1 MKKRFFKYLLGIS
14 LLTLFLSTIASMF
27 IYYSVYVDRSNKDLS
42 NIVMSIGETLNRID
56 DDEDYLKDLA
66 KKKRDFRITLIKED
80 GDVIF
85 DSSKDPKLLPTH
97 SDRPEVIKAKKSG
110 FASVERYSNTL
121 SKDLYYVSLKLDDG
135 NIIRV
140 SREMDNLLGAFTK
153 VLPIDVIMSILVFI
167 VAALVSKRLTKK
179 TFEPLNNLKED
190 LTNINTEKFPEISPF
205 INKINKQNKTIKDNY
220 KEIRRERDTID
231 TILKNMKESLI
242 IIDENK
248 NLLSVNN
255 SAKELFNSK
264 RELIGENILNLI
276 RDDELLK
283 LIDDALMG
291 KSVESITNIGNRE
304 FKFYV
309 NPVFEDKKVR
319 GVVILLIDETEEIRA
334 LRLREEFSSNVSHEL
349 KTPLTSI
356 CGFSELLVNGMVD
369 EENKNEFYKLI
380 YDDSKRLLN
389 LIEDIMKISG
399 LESDEAFSREE
410 IDLRELISDILK
422 AQRNLIEEKNISTKV
437 TGNGKVFENKTMMW
451 ELFANIINNGLKYN
465 KDNGKLDVKIDESE
479 ENYEVL
485 ITDTGIGIPSEDLS
499 RIFERFYRVDKSRS
513 RKIGGTGLG
522 LSIVKHVLQSI
533 DGKLEISSKLGM
545 GTSFKI
551 ILKKNRIKLK
561 KNNKKRLACNG
572 QFFCC
577 FYNYD

>member
-1 MKKRFFKYLLGIS
+1 MKNRFFRYLLGIS

-42 NIVMSIGETLNRID
+42 NIVIAMGETLNKID
-56 DDEDYLKDLA
+56 DDENYLDGVA
-66 KKKRDFRITLIKED
+66 RKKRDFRITLIKED

-85 DSSKDPKLLPTH
+85 DSSEDAKFLPTH
-97 SDRPEVIKAKKSG
+97 KDRPEVIKAQKNG
-110 FASVERYSNTL
+110 FAEIERYSNTL
-121 SKDLYYVSLKLDDG
+121 SKDLYYVSLRLEDG
-135 NIIRV
+135 SILRV
-140 SREMDNLLGAFTK
+140 SREMDNLLGAFKK
-153 VLPIDVIMSILVFI
+153 VFPIDILMSLLVFAI
-167 VAALVSKRLTKK
+167 ATVVSRRLTKK
-179 TFEPLNNLKED
+179 TFEPLNNLNED
-190 LTNINTEKFPEISPF
+190 LLTIDTDMFPEISPF

-220 KEIRRERDTID
+220 REISRERDTIE

-255 SAKELFNSK
+255 SARELFNSK
-264 RELIGENILNLI
+264 RDLIGENILNLI
-276 RDDELLK
+276 RDEDLLK

-291 KSVESITNIGNRE
+291 SSVESITNIGDRE

-319 GVVILLIDETEEIRA
+319 GVVILFIDETEEIRA

-369 EENKNEFYKLI
+369 DENKEEFYKLI

-399 LESDEAFSREE
+399 LESEETFSREE
-410 IDLRELISDILK
+410 IRLNELITDILR
-422 AQRNLIEEKNISTKV
+422 AQRNLIDEKNISV
-437 TGNGKVFENKTMMW
+437 SLDGDGLVYENKTMMW

-465 KDNGKLDVKIDESE
+465 KDGGKLDIKISEDEK
-479 ENYEVL
+479 NYEVS
-485 ITDTGIGIPSEDLS
+485 IIDTGIGIPSKDLA

-551 ILKKNRIKLK
+551 ILRKDRMEKN
-561 KNNKKRLACNG
+561 
-572 QFFCC
+572 
-577 FYNYD
+577 

>member
-551 ILKKNRIKLK
+551 ILKKNRDKIEKE
-561 KNNKKRLACNG
+561 
-572 QFFCC
+572 
-577 FYNYD
+577 

>member
-499 RIFERFYRVDKSRS
+499 RIFERFYRIEDARNTNEN
-513 RKIGGTGLG
+513 GHGLG
-522 LSIVKHVLQSI
+522 LSITKNFVEALG
-533 DGKLEISSKLGM
+533 GKIEVSSAINQ
-545 GTSFKI
+545 GTAFILTFK
-551 ILKKNRIKLK
+551 K
-561 KNNKKRLACNG
+561 
-572 QFFCC
+572 
-577 FYNYD
+577 

>member
-1 MKKRFFKYLLGIS
+1 MGIS

-42 NIVMSIGETLNRID
+42 NIIIAMGETLNKID
-56 DDEDYLKDLA
+56 DDENYLDDVA
-66 KKKRDFRITLIKED
+66 RKKRDFRITLIKED
-80 GDVIF
+80 GDVVY
-85 DSSKDPKLLPTH
+85 DSSQDAKFLPTH
-97 SDRPEVIKAKKSG
+97 KDRPEVIKAQKNG
-110 FASVERYSNTL
+110 FAKIERYSNTL
-121 SKDLYYVSLKLDDG
+121 SKDLYYVSLRLEDG
-135 NIIRV
+135 KVLRV
-140 SREMDNLLGAFTK
+140 SREMDNLLGAFRK
-153 VLPIDVIMSILVFI
+153 VFPIDILMSILVFAI
-167 VAALVSKRLTKK
+167 ATVVSRRLTKK
-179 TFEPLNNLKED
+179 TFEPLNNLNED
-190 LTNINTEKFPEISPF
+190 LLTIDTDMFPEISPF

-220 KEIRRERDTID
+220 REISRERDTIE

-255 SAKELFNSK
+255 SARELFNSK
-264 RELIGENILNLI
+264 RDLIGENILNLI
-276 RDDELLK
+276 RDEDLLK

-291 KSVESITNIGNRE
+291 SSVESITNIGDRE

-319 GVVILLIDETEEIRA
+319 GVVILFIDETEEIRA

-369 EENKNEFYKLI
+369 DDNKEEFYKLI

-399 LESDEAFSREE
+399 LESEEAFSREE
-410 IDLRELISDILK
+410 IKLNELIRDILR
-422 AQRNLIEEKNISTKV
+422 AQRNLIDEKNIAVSLDGDGLV
-437 TGNGKVFENKTMMW
+437 YENKTMMW

-465 KDNGKLDVKIDESE
+465 KDGGKLDIKISEDEK
-479 ENYEVL
+479 NYEVS
-485 ITDTGIGIPSEDLS
+485 IVDTGIGIPSKDLA

-545 GTSFKI
+545 GTSFKV
-551 ILKKNRIKLK
+551 ILRKDRREKN
-561 KNNKKRLACNG
+561 
-572 QFFCC
+572 
-577 FYNYD
+577 

>member
-1 MKKRFFKYLLGIS
+1 MKRRFFRYLMGIS

-42 NIVMSIGETLNRID
+42 NIVIAMGETLNKID
-56 DDEDYLKDLA
+56 DDENYLDDVA
-66 KKKRDFRITLIKED
+66 RKKRDFRITLIKED
-80 GDVIF
+80 GDVVY
-85 DSSKDPKLLPTH
+85 DSSQDAKFLPTH
-97 SDRPEVIKAKKSG
+97 KDRPEVIKAQKNG
-110 FASVERYSNTL
+110 FAKIERYSNTL
-121 SKDLYYVSLKLDDG
+121 SKDLYYVSLRLEDG
-135 NIIRV
+135 NILRV
-140 SREMDNLLGAFTK
+140 SREMDNLLGAFRK
-153 VLPIDVIMSILVFI
+153 VFPIDILMSLLVFAI
-167 VAALVSKRLTKK
+167 ATVVSRRLTKK
-179 TFEPLNNLKED
+179 TFEPLNNLNED
-190 LTNINTEKFPEISPF
+190 LLTIDTDMFPEISPF
-205 INKINKQNKTIKDNY
+205 INKINKQNMTIKDNY
-220 KEIRRERDTID
+220 REISRERDTIE

-255 SAKELFNSK
+255 SARELFNSK
-264 RELIGENILNLI
+264 RDLIGENILNLI
-276 RDDELLK
+276 RDDDLLK

-291 KSVESITNIGNRE
+291 SSVESITNIGDRE

-319 GVVILLIDETEEIRA
+319 GVVILFIDETEEIRA

-369 EENKNEFYKLI
+369 DANKEEFYKLI

-399 LESDEAFSREE
+399 LESEEAFSREE
-410 IDLRELISDILK
+410 IKLNELIKDILRS
-422 AQRNLIEEKNISTKV
+422 QRNLIDEKNIDVSLEGDGLV
-437 TGNGKVFENKTMMW
+437 YENKTMMW

-465 KDNGKLDVKIDESE
+465 KDGGKLDIKISEDEKH
-479 ENYEVL
+479 YEVL
-485 ITDTGIGIPSEDLS
+485 IVDTGIGIPSKDLA

-545 GTSFKI
+545 GTSFKV
-551 ILKKNRIKLK
+551 ILRKDRREKN
-561 KNNKKRLACNG
+561 
-572 QFFCC
+572 
-577 FYNYD
+577 

>member
-1 MKKRFFKYLLGIS
+1 MKNRFFRYLLGIS

-42 NIVMSIGETLNRID
+42 NIVITMGETLKRID
-56 DDEDYLKDLA
+56 DDENYLDSVA
-66 KKKRDFRITLIKED
+66 KKKRDFRITHIKND
-80 GDVIF
+80 GDVLY
-85 DSSKDPKLLPTH
+85 DSAENANFLPTH
-97 SDRPEVIKAKKSG
+97 KDRPEVIKAQKNG
-110 FASVERYSNTL
+110 FAEVERFSNTL
-121 SKDLYYVSLKLDDG
+121 SKDLYYVSLRLDDG
-135 NIIRV
+135 SILRV
-140 SREMDNLLGAFTK
+140 SREMDNLIGAFRK
-153 VLPIDVIMSILVFI
+153 VFPIDILMSILIFI
-167 VAALVSKRLTKK
+167 IATAVSRRLTKK
-179 TFEPLNNLKED
+179 TFEPLNNLNED
-190 LTNINTEKFPEISPF
+190 LLTIDTDMFPEISPF

-220 KEIRRERDTID
+220 REISRERDTIE

-264 RELIGENILNLI
+264 RKLIGENILNLI
-276 RDDELLK
+276 RDDDLLK

-291 KSVESITNIGNRE
+291 SSVESITNIGDRE

-319 GVVILLIDETEEIRA
+319 GVVILFIDETEEIRA

-369 EENKNEFYKLI
+369 DANKEEFYKLI

-399 LESDEAFSREE
+399 LETEETFSREE
-410 IDLRELISDILK
+410 IKLKELIKDILR
-422 AQRNLIEEKNISTKV
+422 AQRNLIDEKNIAVSLD
-437 TGNGKVFENKTMMW
+437 GDGLVFENKTMMW

-465 KDNGKLDVKIDESE
+465 KDGGKLDIKISEDEKH
-479 ENYEVL
+479 YEVL
-485 ITDTGIGIPSEDLS
+485 IVDTGIGIPSKDLA

-551 ILKKNRIKLK
+551 ILRKDRMEKN
-561 KNNKKRLACNG
+561 
-572 QFFCC
+572 
-577 FYNYD
+577 

>member
-1 MKKRFFKYLLGIS
+1 MKNRFFRYLLGIS

-27 IYYSVYVDRSNKDLS
+27 TYYSVYVDRSNKDLS
-42 NIVMSIGETLNRID
+42 NIVITMSETLKRID
-56 DDEDYLKDLA
+56 DDENYLDSVA
-66 KKKRDFRITLIKED
+66 KKKRDFRITLIKDD
-80 GDVIF
+80 GDVLY
-85 DSSKDPKLLPTH
+85 DSAENANFLPSH
-97 SDRPEVIKAKKSG
+97 KDRPEVIKAQKNG
-110 FASVERYSNTL
+110 FAEVERFSNTL
-121 SKDLYYVSLKLDDG
+121 SKDLYYVSLRLDDG
-135 NIIRV
+135 SILRV
-140 SREMDNLLGAFTK
+140 SREMDNLIGAFRK
-153 VLPIDVIMSILVFI
+153 VFPIDILMSILIFI
-167 VAALVSKRLTKK
+167 IATAVSRRLTKK
-179 TFEPLNNLKED
+179 TFEPLNNLNED
-190 LTNINTEKFPEISPF
+190 LLSIDTEMFPEISPF

-220 KEIRRERDTID
+220 REISRERDTIE

-255 SAKELFNSK
+255 SAMELFNSK
-264 RELIGENILNLI
+264 RKLIGENILNLI
-276 RDDELLK
+276 RDDDLLK

-291 KSVESITNIGNRE
+291 SSVESITNIGDRE

-319 GVVILLIDETEEIRA
+319 GVVILFIDETEEIRA

-369 EENKNEFYKLI
+369 DANKEEFYKLI

-399 LESDEAFSREE
+399 LETEETFSREE
-410 IDLRELISDILK
+410 IKLKELIKDILRS
-422 AQRNLIEEKNISTKV
+422 QRNLIDEKNIAVSLD
-437 TGNGKVFENKTMMW
+437 GDGLVFENKTMMW

-465 KDNGKLDVKIDESE
+465 KDGGKLDIKISEDEKH
-479 ENYEVL
+479 YEVL
-485 ITDTGIGIPSEDLS
+485 IVDTGIGIPSKDLA

-533 DGKLEISSKLGM
+533 DGKLEISSELGM

-551 ILKKNRIKLK
+551 ILSKDRMEKN
-561 KNNKKRLACNG
+561 
-572 QFFCC
+572 
-577 FYNYD
+577 

>member
-1 MKKRFFKYLLGIS
+1 MKRRFFRYLMGIS

-42 NIVMSIGETLNRID
+42 NIVIAMGETLNKID
-56 DDEDYLKDLA
+56 DDENYLDDVA
-66 KKKRDFRITLIKED
+66 RKKRDFRITLIKED
-80 GDVIF
+80 GDVVY
-85 DSSKDPKLLPTH
+85 DSSQDAKFLPTH
-97 SDRPEVIKAKKSG
+97 KDRPEVIKAQKNG
-110 FASVERYSNTL
+110 FAKIERYSNTL
-121 SKDLYYVSLKLDDG
+121 SKDLYYVSLRLEDG
-135 NIIRV
+135 NVLRV
-140 SREMDNLLGAFTK
+140 SREMDNLLGAFRK
-153 VLPIDVIMSILVFI
+153 VFPIDILMSLLVFAI
-167 VAALVSKRLTKK
+167 ATVVSRRLTKK
-179 TFEPLNNLKED
+179 TFEPLNNLNED
-190 LTNINTEKFPEISPF
+190 LLTIDTDMFPEISPF

-220 KEIRRERDTID
+220 REISRERDTIE

-255 SAKELFNSK
+255 SARELFNSK
-264 RELIGENILNLI
+264 RDLIGENILNLI
-276 RDDELLK
+276 RDEDLLK

-291 KSVESITNIGNRE
+291 SSVESITNIGDRE

-319 GVVILLIDETEEIRA
+319 GVVILFIDETEEIRA

-369 EENKNEFYKLI
+369 DANKEEFYKLI

-399 LESDEAFSREE
+399 LESEEAFSREE
-410 IDLRELISDILK
+410 IKLNELIRDILR
-422 AQRNLIEEKNISTKV
+422 AQRNLIDEKNIAVSLEGDGLV
-437 TGNGKVFENKTMMW
+437 YENKTMMW

-465 KDNGKLDVKIDESE
+465 KDGGKLDIKISEDEK
-479 ENYEVL
+479 NYEVS
-485 ITDTGIGIPSEDLS
+485 IVDTGIGIPSKDLA

-545 GTSFKI
+545 GTSFKV
-551 ILKKNRIKLK
+551 ILRKDRMEKN
-561 KNNKKRLACNG
+561 
-572 QFFCC
+572 
-577 FYNYD
+577 

>member
-1 MKKRFFKYLLGIS
+1 MKRRFFRYLMGIS

-42 NIVMSIGETLNRID
+42 NIVIAMGETLNKID
-56 DDEDYLKDLA
+56 DDENYLDDVA
-66 KKKRDFRITLIKED
+66 RKKRDFRITLIKED
-80 GDVIF
+80 GDVVY
-85 DSSKDPKLLPTH
+85 DSSQDAKFLPTH
-97 SDRPEVIKAKKSG
+97 KDRPEVIKAQKNG
-110 FASVERYSNTL
+110 FAKIERYSNTL
-121 SKDLYYVSLKLDDG
+121 SKDLYYVSLRLEDG
-135 NIIRV
+135 NILRV
-140 SREMDNLLGAFTK
+140 SREMDNLLGAFRK
-153 VLPIDVIMSILVFI
+153 VFPIDILMSLIVFAI
-167 VAALVSKRLTKK
+167 ATVVSRRLTKK
-179 TFEPLNNLKED
+179 TFEPLNNLNED
-190 LTNINTEKFPEISPF
+190 LLTIDTDMFPEISPF
-205 INKINKQNKTIKDNY
+205 INKINKQNMTIKDNY
-220 KEIRRERDTID
+220 REISRERDTIE

-255 SAKELFNSK
+255 SARELFNSK
-264 RELIGENILNLI
+264 RDLIGENILNLI
-276 RDDELLK
+276 RDEDLLK

-291 KSVESITNIGNRE
+291 SSVESITNIGDRE

-319 GVVILLIDETEEIRA
+319 GVVILFIDETEEIRA

-369 EENKNEFYKLI
+369 DDNKEEFYKLI

-399 LESDEAFSREE
+399 LESEEAFSREE
-410 IDLRELISDILK
+410 IKLNELIKDILR
-422 AQRNLIEEKNISTKV
+422 AQRNLIDEKNIAVSLEGHGLV
-437 TGNGKVFENKTMMW
+437 YENKTMMW

-465 KDNGKLDVKIDESE
+465 KDGGKLDIKISEDEK
-479 ENYEVL
+479 NYEVS
-485 ITDTGIGIPSEDLS
+485 IVDTGIGIPSKDLA

-545 GTSFKI
+545 GTSFKV
-551 ILKKNRIKLK
+551 ILRKDRMEKN
-561 KNNKKRLACNG
+561 
-572 QFFCC
+572 
-577 FYNYD
+577 

>member
-1 MKKRFFKYLLGIS
+1 MKRRFFRYLMGIS

-42 NIVMSIGETLNRID
+42 NIVIAMGETLNKID
-56 DDEDYLKDLA
+56 DDENYLDDVA
-66 KKKRDFRITLIKED
+66 RKKRDFRITLIKED
-80 GDVIF
+80 GDVVY
-85 DSSKDPKLLPTH
+85 DSSQDAKFLPTH
-97 SDRPEVIKAKKSG
+97 KDRPEVIKAQKNG
-110 FASVERYSNTL
+110 FAKIERYSNTL
-121 SKDLYYVSLKLDDG
+121 SKDLYYVSLRLEDG
-135 NIIRV
+135 NILRV
-140 SREMDNLLGAFTK
+140 SREMDNLLGAFRK
-153 VLPIDVIMSILVFI
+153 VFPIDILMSLLVFAI
-167 VAALVSKRLTKK
+167 ATVVSRRLTKK
-179 TFEPLNNLKED
+179 TFEPLNNLNED
-190 LTNINTEKFPEISPF
+190 LLTIDTDMFPEISPF
-205 INKINKQNKTIKDNY
+205 INKINKQNMTIKDNY
-220 KEIRRERDTID
+220 REISRERDTIE

-255 SAKELFNSK
+255 SARELFNSK
-264 RELIGENILNLI
+264 RDLIGENILNLI
-276 RDDELLK
+276 RDEDLLK

-291 KSVESITNIGNRE
+291 SSVESITNIGDRE

-319 GVVILLIDETEEIRA
+319 GVVILFIDETEEIRA

-369 EENKNEFYKLI
+369 DANKEEFYKLI

-399 LESDEAFSREE
+399 LESEEAFSREE
-410 IDLRELISDILK
+410 IKLKELIKDILR
-422 AQRNLIEEKNISTKV
+422 AQRNLIDEKNIAVSLDGDGLV
-437 TGNGKVFENKTMMW
+437 YENKTMMW

-465 KDNGKLDVKIDESE
+465 KDGGKLDIKISEDEKH
-479 ENYEVL
+479 YEVL
-485 ITDTGIGIPSEDLS
+485 IVDTGIGIPSKDLA

-545 GTSFKI
+545 GTSFKV
-551 ILKKNRIKLK
+551 ILRKDRMEKN
-561 KNNKKRLACNG
+561 
-572 QFFCC
+572 
-577 FYNYD
+577 

>member
-1 MKKRFFKYLLGIS
+1 MKRRFFRYLMGIS

-42 NIVMSIGETLNRID
+42 NIVIAMGETLNKID
-56 DDEDYLKDLA
+56 DDKNYLDDVA
-66 KKKRDFRITLIKED
+66 RKKRDFRITLIKED
-80 GDVIF
+80 GDVVY
-85 DSSKDPKLLPTH
+85 DSSQDAKFLPTH
-97 SDRPEVIKAKKSG
+97 KDRPEVVKAQKNG
-110 FASVERYSNTL
+110 FAKIERYSNTL
-121 SKDLYYVSLKLDDG
+121 SKDLYYVSLRLEDG
-135 NIIRV
+135 NILRV
-140 SREMDNLLGAFTK
+140 SREMDNLLGAFRK
-153 VLPIDVIMSILVFI
+153 VLPIDILMSLLVFAI
-167 VAALVSKRLTKK
+167 ATVVSRRLTKK
-179 TFEPLNNLKED
+179 TFEPLNNLNED
-190 LTNINTEKFPEISPF
+190 LLTIDTDMFPEISPF

-220 KEIRRERDTID
+220 REISRERDTIE

-255 SAKELFNSK
+255 SARELFNSK
-264 RELIGENILNLI
+264 RDLIGENILNLI
-276 RDDELLK
+276 RDEDLLK

-291 KSVESITNIGNRE
+291 SSVESITNIGDRE

-319 GVVILLIDETEEIRA
+319 GVVILFIDETEEIRA

-369 EENKNEFYKLI
+369 DDNKEEFYKLI

-399 LESDEAFSREE
+399 LESEEAFSREE
-410 IDLRELISDILK
+410 IKLNELIRDILR
-422 AQRNLIEEKNISTKV
+422 AQRNLIDEKNIAVSLEGDGLV
-437 TGNGKVFENKTMMW
+437 YENKTMMW

-465 KDNGKLDVKIDESE
+465 KDGGKLDIKISEDEK
-479 ENYEVL
+479 NYEVS
-485 ITDTGIGIPSEDLS
+485 IVDTGIGIPSKDLA

-545 GTSFKI
+545 GTSFKV
-551 ILKKNRIKLK
+551 ILRKDRREIN
-561 KNNKKRLACNG
+561 
-572 QFFCC
+572 
-577 FYNYD
+577 

>member
-1 MKKRFFKYLLGIS
+1 MKNRFFRYLLGIS

-27 IYYSVYVDRSNKDLS
+27 TYYSVYVDRSNKDLS
-42 NIVMSIGETLNRID
+42 NIVITMSETLKRID
-56 DDEDYLKDLA
+56 DDENYLDSVA
-66 KKKRDFRITLIKED
+66 NKKRDFRITLIKDD
-80 GDVIF
+80 GDVLY
-85 DSSKDPKLLPTH
+85 DSAENANFLPSH
-97 SDRPEVIKAKKSG
+97 KDRPEVIKAQKNG
-110 FASVERYSNTL
+110 FAEVERFSNTL
-121 SKDLYYVSLKLDDG
+121 SKDLYYVSLRLDDG
-135 NIIRV
+135 SILRV
-140 SREMDNLLGAFTK
+140 SREMDNLIGAFRK
-153 VLPIDVIMSILVFI
+153 VFPIDILMSILIFI
-167 VAALVSKRLTKK
+167 IATAVSRRLTKK
-179 TFEPLNNLKED
+179 TFEPLNNLNED
-190 LTNINTEKFPEISPF
+190 LLTIDTEMFPEISPF
-205 INKINKQNKTIKDNY
+205 INKINKQNQTIKDNY
-220 KEIRRERDTID
+220 REISRERDTIE

-264 RELIGENILNLI
+264 RKLIGENILNLI
-276 RDDELLK
+276 RDDDLLK

-291 KSVESITNIGNRE
+291 SSVESITNIGDRE

-319 GVVILLIDETEEIRA
+319 GVVILFIDETEEIRA

-369 EENKNEFYKLI
+369 DANKEEFYKLI

-399 LESDEAFSREE
+399 LETEETFSREE
-410 IDLRELISDILK
+410 IKLKELIKDILR
-422 AQRNLIEEKNISTKV
+422 AQRNLIDEKNIAVSLD
-437 TGNGKVFENKTMMW
+437 GDGLVFENKTMMW

-465 KDNGKLDVKIDESE
+465 KDGGKLDIKISEDEKH
-479 ENYEVL
+479 YEVL
-485 ITDTGIGIPSEDLS
+485 IVDTGIGIPSKDLA

-551 ILKKNRIKLK
+551 ILRKDRMEKN
-561 KNNKKRLACNG
+561 
-572 QFFCC
+572 
-577 FYNYD
+577 

>member
-1 MKKRFFKYLLGIS
+1 MKRRFFRYLMGIS

-42 NIVMSIGETLNRID
+42 NIVIAMGETLNKID
-56 DDEDYLKDLA
+56 DDENYLDDVA
-66 KKKRDFRITLIKED
+66 RKKRDFRITLIKED
-80 GDVIF
+80 GDVVY
-85 DSSKDPKLLPTH
+85 DSSQDAKFLPTH
-97 SDRPEVIKAKKSG
+97 KDRPEVIKAQKNG
-110 FASVERYSNTL
+110 FAKIERYSNTL
-121 SKDLYYVSLKLDDG
+121 SKDLYYVSLRLEDG
-135 NIIRV
+135 KVLRV
-140 SREMDNLLGAFTK
+140 SREMDNLLGAFRK
-153 VLPIDVIMSILVFI
+153 VFPIDILMSLLVFAI
-167 VAALVSKRLTKK
+167 ATVVSRRLTKK
-179 TFEPLNNLKED
+179 TFEPLNNLNED
-190 LTNINTEKFPEISPF
+190 LLTIDTDMFPEISPF

-220 KEIRRERDTID
+220 REISRERDTIE

-255 SAKELFNSK
+255 SARELFNSK
-264 RELIGENILNLI
+264 RDLIGENILNLI
-276 RDDELLK
+276 RDEDLLK

-291 KSVESITNIGNRE
+291 SSVESITNIGDRE

-319 GVVILLIDETEEIRA
+319 GVVILFIDETEEIRA

-369 EENKNEFYKLI
+369 DDNKEEFYKLI

-399 LESDEAFSREE
+399 LETEEAFSREE
-410 IDLRELISDILK
+410 IKLNELIRDILR
-422 AQRNLIEEKNISTKV
+422 AQRNLIDEKNIAVSLEGHGLV
-437 TGNGKVFENKTMMW
+437 YENKTMMW

-465 KDNGKLDVKIDESE
+465 KDGGKLDIKISEDEK
-479 ENYEVL
+479 NYEVS
-485 ITDTGIGIPSEDLS
+485 IVDTGIGIPSKDLA

-551 ILKKNRIKLK
+551 ILRKDRREKN
-561 KNNKKRLACNG
+561 
-572 QFFCC
+572 
-577 FYNYD
+577 

>member
-1 MKKRFFKYLLGIS
+1 MGIS
-14 LLTLFLSTIASMF
+14 ILTLFLSTIASMF

-42 NIVMSIGETLNRID
+42 NIVIAMGETLNKID
-56 DDEDYLKDLA
+56 DDENYLDDVA
-66 KKKRDFRITLIKED
+66 RKKRDFRITLIKED
-80 GDVIF
+80 GDVVY
-85 DSSKDPKLLPTH
+85 DSSQDAKFLPTH
-97 SDRPEVIKAKKSG
+97 KDRPEVIKAQKNG
-110 FASVERYSNTL
+110 FAKIERYSNTL
-121 SKDLYYVSLKLDDG
+121 SKDLYYVSLRLEDG
-135 NIIRV
+135 NILRV
-140 SREMDNLLGAFTK
+140 SREMDNLLGAFRK
-153 VLPIDVIMSILVFI
+153 VFPIDILMSLLVFAI
-167 VAALVSKRLTKK
+167 ATVVSRRLTKK
-179 TFEPLNNLKED
+179 TFEPLNNLNED
-190 LTNINTEKFPEISPF
+190 LLTIDTDMFPEISPF
-205 INKINKQNKTIKDNY
+205 INKINKQNMTIKDNY
-220 KEIRRERDTID
+220 REISRERDTIE

-255 SAKELFNSK
+255 SARELFNSK
-264 RELIGENILNLI
+264 RDLIGENILNLI
-276 RDDELLK
+276 RDDDLLK

-291 KSVESITNIGNRE
+291 SSVESITNIGDRE

-319 GVVILLIDETEEIRA
+319 GVVILFIDETEEIRA

-369 EENKNEFYKLI
+369 DANKEEFYKLI

-399 LESDEAFSREE
+399 LETEETFSREE
-410 IDLRELISDILK
+410 IKLKELIKDILRS
-422 AQRNLIEEKNISTKV
+422 QRNLIDEKNIAVSLDGDGLV
-437 TGNGKVFENKTMMW
+437 YENKTMMW

-465 KDNGKLDVKIDESE
+465 KDGGKLDIKISEDEK
-479 ENYEVL
+479 NYEVS
-485 ITDTGIGIPSEDLS
+485 IVDTGIGIPSKDLA

-545 GTSFKI
+545 GTSFKV
-551 ILKKNRIKLK
+551 ILRKDRMEKN
-561 KNNKKRLACNG
+561 
-572 QFFCC
+572 
-577 FYNYD
+577 

>member
-1 MKKRFFKYLLGIS
+1 MGIS

-42 NIVMSIGETLNRID
+42 NIVIAMGETLNKID
-56 DDEDYLKDLA
+56 DDENYLDDVA
-66 KKKRDFRITLIKED
+66 RKKRDFRITLIKED
-80 GDVIF
+80 GDVVY
-85 DSSKDPKLLPTH
+85 DSSQDAKFLPTH
-97 SDRPEVIKAKKSG
+97 KDRPEVIKAQKNG
-110 FASVERYSNTL
+110 FAKIERYSNTL
-121 SKDLYYVSLKLDDG
+121 SKDLYYVSLRLEDG
-135 NIIRV
+135 NILRV
-140 SREMDNLLGAFTK
+140 SREMDNLLGAFRK
-153 VLPIDVIMSILVFI
+153 VFPIDILMSLLVFAI
-167 VAALVSKRLTKK
+167 ATVVSRRLTKK
-179 TFEPLNNLKED
+179 TFEPLNNLNED
-190 LTNINTEKFPEISPF
+190 LLTIDTDMFPEISPF
-205 INKINKQNKTIKDNY
+205 INKINKQNMTIKDNY
-220 KEIRRERDTID
+220 REISRERDTIE

-255 SAKELFNSK
+255 SARELFNSK
-264 RELIGENILNLI
+264 RDLIGENILNLI
-276 RDDELLK
+276 RDEDLLK

-291 KSVESITNIGNRE
+291 SSVESITNIGDRE

-319 GVVILLIDETEEIRA
+319 GVVILFIDETEEIRA

-369 EENKNEFYKLI
+369 DDNKEEFYKLI
-380 YDDSKRLLN
+380 YDDAKRLLN

-399 LESDEAFSREE
+399 LESEEAFSREE
-410 IDLRELISDILK
+410 IKLNELIKDILR
-422 AQRNLIEEKNISTKV
+422 AQRNLIDEKNIAVSLEGHGLV
-437 TGNGKVFENKTMMW
+437 YENKTMMW

-465 KDNGKLDVKIDESE
+465 KDGGKLDIKISEDEK
-479 ENYEVL
+479 NYEVS
-485 ITDTGIGIPSEDLS
+485 IVDTGIGIPSKDLA

-545 GTSFKI
+545 GTSFKV
-551 ILKKNRIKLK
+551 ILRKDRREKN
-561 KNNKKRLACNG
+561 
-572 QFFCC
+572 
-577 FYNYD
+577 

>member
-1 MKKRFFKYLLGIS
+1 MKNRFFRYLLGIS

-27 IYYSVYVDRSNKDLS
+27 TYYSVYVDRSNRDLS
-42 NIVMSIGETLNRID
+42 NIVITMSETLKRID
-56 DDEDYLKDLA
+56 YDENYLDSVA
-66 KKKRDFRITLIKED
+66 KKKRDFRITLIKDD
-80 GDVIF
+80 GDVLY
-85 DSSKDPKLLPTH
+85 DSAENAKFLPSH
-97 SDRPEVIKAKKSG
+97 KDRPEVIKAQKNG
-110 FASVERYSNTL
+110 FAEVERFSNTL
-121 SKDLYYVSLKLDDG
+121 SKDLYYVSLRLDDG
-135 NIIRV
+135 SILRV
-140 SREMDNLLGAFTK
+140 SREMDNLLGAFRK
-153 VLPIDVIMSILVFI
+153 VFPIDILMSILIFI
-167 VAALVSKRLTKK
+167 IATAVSRRLTKK
-179 TFEPLNNLKED
+179 TFEPLNNLNED
-190 LTNINTEKFPEISPF
+190 LLTIDTDMFPEISPF

-220 KEIRRERDTID
+220 REISRERDTIE

-264 RELIGENILNLI
+264 RKLIGENILNLI
-276 RDDELLK
+276 RDDDLLK

-291 KSVESITNIGNRE
+291 SSVESITNIGDRE

-319 GVVILLIDETEEIRA
+319 GVVILFIDETEEIRA

-369 EENKNEFYKLI
+369 DANKEEFYKLI

-399 LESDEAFSREE
+399 LETEETFSREE
-410 IDLRELISDILK
+410 IKLKELIKDILR
-422 AQRNLIEEKNISTKV
+422 AQRNLIDEKNIAVSLD
-437 TGNGKVFENKTMMW
+437 GDGLVFENKTMMW

-465 KDNGKLDVKIDESE
+465 KDGGKLDIKISEDEKH
-479 ENYEVL
+479 YEVL
-485 ITDTGIGIPSEDLS
+485 IVDTGIGIPSKDLA

-533 DGKLEISSKLGM
+533 DGKLEISSELGM

-551 ILKKNRIKLK
+551 ILSKDRMEKN
-561 KNNKKRLACNG
+561 
-572 QFFCC
+572 
-577 FYNYD
+577 

>member
-1 MKKRFFKYLLGIS
+1 MGIS
-14 LLTLFLSTIASMF
+14 ILTLFLSTIASMF

-42 NIVMSIGETLNRID
+42 NIVIAMGETLNKID
-56 DDEDYLKDLA
+56 DDENYLDDVA
-66 KKKRDFRITLIKED
+66 RKKRDFRITLIKED
-80 GDVIF
+80 GDVVY
-85 DSSKDPKLLPTH
+85 DSSQDAKFLPTH
-97 SDRPEVIKAKKSG
+97 KDRPEVIKAQKNG
-110 FASVERYSNTL
+110 FAKIERYSNTL
-121 SKDLYYVSLKLDDG
+121 SKDLYYVSLRLEDG
-135 NIIRV
+135 NILRV
-140 SREMDNLLGAFTK
+140 SREMDNLLGAFRK
-153 VLPIDVIMSILVFI
+153 VFPIDILMSLLVFAI
-167 VAALVSKRLTKK
+167 ATVVSRRLTKK
-179 TFEPLNNLKED
+179 TFEPLNNLNED
-190 LTNINTEKFPEISPF
+190 LLTIDTDMFPEISPF
-205 INKINKQNKTIKDNY
+205 INKINKQNMTIKDNY
-220 KEIRRERDTID
+220 REISRERDTIE

-255 SAKELFNSK
+255 SARELFNSK
-264 RELIGENILNLI
+264 RDLIGENILNLI
-276 RDDELLK
+276 RDDDLLK

-291 KSVESITNIGNRE
+291 SSVESITNIGDRE

-319 GVVILLIDETEEIRA
+319 GVVILFIDETEEIRA

-369 EENKNEFYKLI
+369 DDNKEEFYKLI

-399 LESDEAFSREE
+399 LESEEAFSREE
-410 IDLRELISDILK
+410 IKLKELIKDILR
-422 AQRNLIEEKNISTKV
+422 AQRNLIDEKNIAVSLDGDGLV
-437 TGNGKVFENKTMMW
+437 YENKTMMW

-465 KDNGKLDVKIDESE
+465 KDGGKLDIKISEDEK
-479 ENYEVL
+479 NYEVS
-485 ITDTGIGIPSEDLS
+485 IVDTGIGIPSKDLA

-545 GTSFKI
+545 GTSFKV
-551 ILKKNRIKLK
+551 ILRKDRRKKN
-561 KNNKKRLACNG
+561 
-572 QFFCC
+572 
-577 FYNYD
+577 

>member
-1 MKKRFFKYLLGIS
+1 MKNRFFRYLLGIS
-14 LLTLFLSTIASMF
+14 LLTLFLSTIVSMF
-27 IYYSVYVDRSNKDLS
+27 IYYSVYVDRSNRDLS
-42 NIVMSIGETLNRID
+42 NIVITMSETLKRID
-56 DDEDYLKDLA
+56 DDENYLDSVA
-66 KKKRDFRITLIKED
+66 KKKRDFRITLIKDD
-80 GDVIF
+80 GDVLY
-85 DSSKDPKLLPTH
+85 DSAENANFLPSH
-97 SDRPEVIKAKKSG
+97 KDRPEVIKAQKNG
-110 FASVERYSNTL
+110 FAEVERFSNTL
-121 SKDLYYVSLKLDDG
+121 SKDLYYVSLRLDDG
-135 NIIRV
+135 SILRV
-140 SREMDNLLGAFTK
+140 SREMDNLIGAFRK
-153 VLPIDVIMSILVFI
+153 VFPIDILMSILIFI
-167 VAALVSKRLTKK
+167 IATAVSRRLTKK
-179 TFEPLNNLKED
+179 TFEPLNNLNED
-190 LTNINTEKFPEISPF
+190 LLTIDTEMFPEISPF

-220 KEIRRERDTID
+220 REISRERDTIE

-264 RELIGENILNLI
+264 RKLIGENILNLI
-276 RDDELLK
+276 RDDDLLK

-291 KSVESITNIGNRE
+291 SSVESITNIGDRE

-319 GVVILLIDETEEIRA
+319 GVVILFIDETEEIRA

-369 EENKNEFYKLI
+369 DANKEEFYKLI

-399 LESDEAFSREE
+399 LETEETFSREE
-410 IDLRELISDILK
+410 IKLKELIKDILR
-422 AQRNLIEEKNISTKV
+422 AQRNLIDEKNIAVSLD
-437 TGNGKVFENKTMMW
+437 GDGLVFENKTMMW

-465 KDNGKLDVKIDESE
+465 KDGGKLDIKISEDEKH
-479 ENYEVL
+479 YEVL
-485 ITDTGIGIPSEDLS
+485 IVDTGIGIPSKNLA

-551 ILKKNRIKLK
+551 ILSKDRMEKN
-561 KNNKKRLACNG
+561 
-572 QFFCC
+572 
-577 FYNYD
+577 

>member
-1 MKKRFFKYLLGIS
+1 MKRRFFRYLMGIS

-42 NIVMSIGETLNRID
+42 NIVIAMGETLNKID
-56 DDEDYLKDLA
+56 DDENYLDDVA
-66 KKKRDFRITLIKED
+66 RKKRDFRITLIKED
-80 GDVIF
+80 GDVVY
-85 DSSKDPKLLPTH
+85 DSSQDAKFLPTH
-97 SDRPEVIKAKKSG
+97 KDRPEVIKAQKNG
-110 FASVERYSNTL
+110 FAKIERYSNTL
-121 SKDLYYVSLKLDDG
+121 SKDLYYVSLRLEDG
-135 NIIRV
+135 NVLRV
-140 SREMDNLLGAFTK
+140 SREMDNLLGAFRK
-153 VLPIDVIMSILVFI
+153 VFPIDILMSLLVFAI
-167 VAALVSKRLTKK
+167 ATVVSRRLTKK
-179 TFEPLNNLKED
+179 TFEPLNNLNED
-190 LTNINTEKFPEISPF
+190 LLTIDTDMFPEISPF
-205 INKINKQNKTIKDNY
+205 INKINKQNMTIKDNY
-220 KEIRRERDTID
+220 REISRERDTIE

-255 SAKELFNSK
+255 SARELFNSK
-264 RELIGENILNLI
+264 RDLIGENILNLI
-276 RDDELLK
+276 RDNDLLK

-291 KSVESITNIGNRE
+291 SSVESITNIGDRE

-319 GVVILLIDETEEIRA
+319 GVVILFIDETEEIRA

-369 EENKNEFYKLI
+369 DANKEEFYKLI

-399 LESDEAFSREE
+399 LESEEAFSREE
-410 IDLRELISDILK
+410 IKLKELIKDILR
-422 AQRNLIEEKNISTKV
+422 AQRNLIDEKNIAVSLDGDGLV
-437 TGNGKVFENKTMMW
+437 YENKTMMW

-465 KDNGKLDVKIDESE
+465 KDGGKLDIKISEDEKH
-479 ENYEVL
+479 YEVL
-485 ITDTGIGIPSEDLS
+485 IVDTGIGIPSKDLA

-545 GTSFKI
+545 GTSFKV
-551 ILKKNRIKLK
+551 ILRKDRMEKN
-561 KNNKKRLACNG
+561 
-572 QFFCC
+572 
-577 FYNYD
+577 

>member
-1 MKKRFFKYLLGIS
+1 MKNRFFRYLLGIS

-27 IYYSVYVDRSNKDLS
+27 TYYSVYVDRSNRDLS
-42 NIVMSIGETLNRID
+42 NIVITMSETLKRID
-56 DDEDYLKDLA
+56 DDENYLDSVA
-66 KKKRDFRITLIKED
+66 KKKRDFRITLIKDD
-80 GDVIF
+80 GDVLY
-85 DSSKDPKLLPTH
+85 DSAENANFLPSH
-97 SDRPEVIKAKKSG
+97 KDRPEVIKAQKNG
-110 FASVERYSNTL
+110 FAEVERFSNTL
-121 SKDLYYVSLKLDDG
+121 SKDLYYVSLRLDDG
-135 NIIRV
+135 SILRV
-140 SREMDNLLGAFTK
+140 SREMDNLIGAFRK
-153 VLPIDVIMSILVFI
+153 VFPIDILMSILIFI
-167 VAALVSKRLTKK
+167 IATAVSRRLTKK
-179 TFEPLNNLKED
+179 TFEPLNNLNED
-190 LTNINTEKFPEISPF
+190 LLTIDTEMFPEISPF

-220 KEIRRERDTID
+220 REISRERDTIE

-255 SAKELFNSK
+255 SAMELFNSK
-264 RELIGENILNLI
+264 RKLIGENILNLI
-276 RDDELLK
+276 RDDDLLK

-291 KSVESITNIGNRE
+291 SSVESITNIGDRE

-319 GVVILLIDETEEIRA
+319 GVVILFIDETEKIRA

-369 EENKNEFYKLI
+369 DANKEEFYKLI

-399 LESDEAFSREE
+399 LETEETFSREE
-410 IDLRELISDILK
+410 IKLKELIKDILR
-422 AQRNLIEEKNISTKV
+422 AQRNLIDEKNIAVSLD
-437 TGNGKVFENKTMMW
+437 GDGLVFENKTMMW

-465 KDNGKLDVKIDESE
+465 KDGGKLDIKISEDEKH
-479 ENYEVL
+479 YEVL
-485 ITDTGIGIPSEDLS
+485 IVDTGIGIPSKDLA

-533 DGKLEISSKLGM
+533 EGKLEISSKLGM

-551 ILKKNRIKLK
+551 ILSKDRMEKN
-561 KNNKKRLACNG
+561 
-572 QFFCC
+572 
-577 FYNYD
+577 

>member
-1 MKKRFFKYLLGIS
+1 MKRRFFRYLMGIS

-42 NIVMSIGETLNRID
+42 NIVIAMGETLNKID
-56 DDEDYLKDLA
+56 DDENYLDDVA
-66 KKKRDFRITLIKED
+66 RKKRDFRITLIKED
-80 GDVIF
+80 GDVVY
-85 DSSKDPKLLPTH
+85 DSSQDAKFLPTH
-97 SDRPEVIKAKKSG
+97 KDRPEVIKAQKNG
-110 FASVERYSNTL
+110 FAKIERYSNTL
-121 SKDLYYVSLKLDDG
+121 SKDLYYVSLRLEDG
-135 NIIRV
+135 KVLRV
-140 SREMDNLLGAFTK
+140 SREMDNLLGAFRK
-153 VLPIDVIMSILVFI
+153 VFPIDILMSLLVFAI
-167 VAALVSKRLTKK
+167 ATVVSRRLTKK
-179 TFEPLNNLKED
+179 TFEPLNNLNED
-190 LTNINTEKFPEISPF
+190 LLTIDTDMFPEISPF
-205 INKINKQNKTIKDNY
+205 INKINKQNMTIKDNY
-220 KEIRRERDTID
+220 REISRERDTIE

-255 SAKELFNSK
+255 SARELFNSK
-264 RELIGENILNLI
+264 RDLIGENILNLI
-276 RDDELLK
+276 RDEDLLK

-291 KSVESITNIGNRE
+291 SSVESITNIGDRE

-319 GVVILLIDETEEIRA
+319 GVVILFIDETEEIRA

-369 EENKNEFYKLI
+369 DANKEEFYKLI

-399 LESDEAFSREE
+399 LESEEAFSREE
-410 IDLRELISDILK
+410 IKLKELIKDILRS
-422 AQRNLIEEKNISTKV
+422 QRNLIDEKNIAVSLDGDGLV
-437 TGNGKVFENKTMMW
+437 YENKTMMW

-465 KDNGKLDVKIDESE
+465 KDGGKLDIKISEDEK
-479 ENYEVL
+479 NYEVS
-485 ITDTGIGIPSEDLS
+485 IVDTGIGIPSKDLA

-545 GTSFKI
+545 GTSFKV
-551 ILKKNRIKLK
+551 ILRKDRMEKN
-561 KNNKKRLACNG
+561 
-572 QFFCC
+572 
-577 FYNYD
+577 

>member
-1 MKKRFFKYLLGIS
+1 MKRRFFRYLMGIS

-42 NIVMSIGETLNRID
+42 NIVIAMGETLNKID
-56 DDEDYLKDLA
+56 DDENYLDDVA
-66 KKKRDFRITLIKED
+66 RKKRDFRITLIKED
-80 GDVIF
+80 GDVVY
-85 DSSKDPKLLPTH
+85 DSSQDAKFLPTH
-97 SDRPEVIKAKKSG
+97 KDRPEVIKAQKNG
-110 FASVERYSNTL
+110 FAKIERYSNTL
-121 SKDLYYVSLKLDDG
+121 SKDLYYVSLRLEDG
-135 NIIRV
+135 NVLRV
-140 SREMDNLLGAFTK
+140 SREMDNLLGAFRK
-153 VLPIDVIMSILVFI
+153 VFPIDILMSLLVFAI
-167 VAALVSKRLTKK
+167 ATVVSRRLTKK
-179 TFEPLNNLKED
+179 TFEPLNNLNED
-190 LTNINTEKFPEISPF
+190 LLTIDTDMFPEISPF

-220 KEIRRERDTID
+220 REISRERDTIE

-255 SAKELFNSK
+255 SARELFNSK
-264 RELIGENILNLI
+264 RDLIGENILNLI
-276 RDDELLK
+276 RDEDLLK

-291 KSVESITNIGNRE
+291 SSVESITNIGDRE

-319 GVVILLIDETEEIRA
+319 GVVILFIDETEEIRA

-369 EENKNEFYKLI
+369 DDNKEEFYKLI

-399 LESDEAFSREE
+399 LETEETFSREE
-410 IDLRELISDILK
+410 IKLKELIKDILRS
-422 AQRNLIEEKNISTKV
+422 QRNLIDEKNIAVSLEGDGLV
-437 TGNGKVFENKTMMW
+437 YENKTMMW

-465 KDNGKLDVKIDESE
+465 KDGGKLDIKISEDEK
-479 ENYEVL
+479 NYEVL
-485 ITDTGIGIPSEDLS
+485 IVDTGIGIPSKDLA

-545 GTSFKI
+545 GTSFKV
-551 ILKKNRIKLK
+551 ILRKDRREKN
-561 KNNKKRLACNG
+561 
-572 QFFCC
+572 
-577 FYNYD
+577 

>member
-1 MKKRFFKYLLGIS
+1 MKRRFFRYLMGIS

-42 NIVMSIGETLNRID
+42 NIVIAMGETLNKID
-56 DDEDYLKDLA
+56 DDENYLDDVA
-66 KKKRDFRITLIKED
+66 RKKRDFRITLIKED
-80 GDVIF
+80 GDVVY
-85 DSSKDPKLLPTH
+85 DSSQDAKFLPTH
-97 SDRPEVIKAKKSG
+97 KDRPEVIKAQKNG
-110 FASVERYSNTL
+110 FAKIERYSNTL
-121 SKDLYYVSLKLDDG
+121 SKDLYYVSLRLEDG
-135 NIIRV
+135 KVLRV
-140 SREMDNLLGAFTK
+140 SREMDNLLGAFRK
-153 VLPIDVIMSILVFI
+153 VFPIDILMSLLVFAI
-167 VAALVSKRLTKK
+167 ATVVSRRLTKK
-179 TFEPLNNLKED
+179 TFEPLNNLNED
-190 LTNINTEKFPEISPF
+190 LLTIDTDMFPEISPF
-205 INKINKQNKTIKDNY
+205 INKINKQNMTIKDNY
-220 KEIRRERDTID
+220 REISRERDTIE

-255 SAKELFNSK
+255 SARELFNSK
-264 RELIGENILNLI
+264 RDLIGENILNLI
-276 RDDELLK
+276 RDEDLLK

-291 KSVESITNIGNRE
+291 SSVESITNIGDRE

-319 GVVILLIDETEEIRA
+319 GVVILFIDETEEIRA

-369 EENKNEFYKLI
+369 DDNKEEFYKLI

-399 LESDEAFSREE
+399 LESEEAFSREE
-410 IDLRELISDILK
+410 IKLKELIKDILR
-422 AQRNLIEEKNISTKV
+422 AQRNLIDEKNIAVSLDGDGLV
-437 TGNGKVFENKTMMW
+437 YENKTMMW

-465 KDNGKLDVKIDESE
+465 KDGGKLDIKISEDEK
-479 ENYEVL
+479 NYEVS
-485 ITDTGIGIPSEDLS
+485 IVDTGIGIPSKDLA

-545 GTSFKI
+545 GTSFKV
-551 ILKKNRIKLK
+551 ILRKDRREKN
-561 KNNKKRLACNG
+561 
-572 QFFCC
+572 
-577 FYNYD
+577 

>member
-1 MKKRFFKYLLGIS
+1 MKIRFFRYLMGIS

-42 NIVMSIGETLNRID
+42 NIVIAMGETLNKID
-56 DDEDYLKDLA
+56 DDENYLDDVA
-66 KKKRDFRITLIKED
+66 RKKRDFRITLIKED
-80 GDVIF
+80 GDVVY
-85 DSSKDPKLLPTH
+85 DSSQDANFLPSH
-97 SDRPEVIKAKKSG
+97 KDRPEVIKAQKNG
-110 FASVERYSNTL
+110 FAKIERYSNTL
-121 SKDLYYVSLKLDDG
+121 SKDLYYVSLRLEDG
-135 NIIRV
+135 KVLRV
-140 SREMDNLLGAFTK
+140 SREMDNLLGAFRK
-153 VLPIDVIMSILVFI
+153 VFPIDILMSLLVFAI
-167 VAALVSKRLTKK
+167 ATVVSRRLTKK
-179 TFEPLNNLKED
+179 TFEPLNNLNED
-190 LTNINTEKFPEISPF
+190 LLTIDTDMFPEISPF

-220 KEIRRERDTID
+220 REISRERDTIE

-255 SAKELFNSK
+255 SARELFNSK
-264 RELIGENILNLI
+264 RDLIGENILNLI
-276 RDDELLK
+276 RDEDLLK

-291 KSVESITNIGNRE
+291 SSVESITNIGDRE

-319 GVVILLIDETEEIRA
+319 GVVILFIDETEEIRA

-369 EENKNEFYKLI
+369 DDNKEEFYKLI

-399 LESDEAFSREE
+399 LESEEAFSREE
-410 IDLRELISDILK
+410 IKLKELITDILR
-422 AQRNLIEEKNISTKV
+422 AQRNLIDEKNIAVSLEGHGLV
-437 TGNGKVFENKTMMW
+437 YENKTMMW

-465 KDNGKLDVKIDESE
+465 KDGGKLDIKISEDEK
-479 ENYEVL
+479 NYEVS
-485 ITDTGIGIPSEDLS
+485 IVDTGIGIPSKDLA

-551 ILKKNRIKLK
+551 ILRKDRREKN
-561 KNNKKRLACNG
+561 
-572 QFFCC
+572 
-577 FYNYD
+577 

>member
-1 MKKRFFKYLLGIS
+1 MKNRFFRYLLGIS

-42 NIVMSIGETLNRID
+42 NIVITMGETLKRID
-56 DDEDYLKDLA
+56 DDENYLDSVA
-66 KKKRDFRITLIKED
+66 KKKRDFRITLIKND
-80 GDVIF
+80 GDVLY
-85 DSSKDPKLLPTH
+85 DSAENANFLPTH
-97 SDRPEVIKAKKSG
+97 KDRPEVIKAQKNG
-110 FASVERYSNTL
+110 FAEVERFSNTL
-121 SKDLYYVSLKLDDG
+121 SKDLYYVSLRLDDG
-135 NIIRV
+135 SILRV
-140 SREMDNLLGAFTK
+140 SREMDNLIGAFRK
-153 VLPIDVIMSILVFI
+153 VFPIDILMSILIFI
-167 VAALVSKRLTKK
+167 IATAVSRRLTKK
-179 TFEPLNNLKED
+179 TFEPLNNLNED
-190 LTNINTEKFPEISPF
+190 LLTIDTDMFPEISPF

-220 KEIRRERDTID
+220 REISRERDTIE

-264 RELIGENILNLI
+264 RKLIGENILNLI
-276 RDDELLK
+276 RDDDLLK

-291 KSVESITNIGNRE
+291 SSVESITNIGDRE

-319 GVVILLIDETEEIRA
+319 GVVILFIDETEEIRA

-369 EENKNEFYKLI
+369 DANKEEFYKLI
-380 YDDSKRLLN
+380 YDDSKRLLS

-399 LESDEAFSREE
+399 LETEETFSREE
-410 IDLRELISDILK
+410 IKLKELIKDILR
-422 AQRNLIEEKNISTKV
+422 AQRNLIDEKNIAVSLD
-437 TGNGKVFENKTMMW
+437 GDGLVFENKTMMW

-465 KDNGKLDVKIDESE
+465 KDGGKLDIKISEDEK
-479 ENYEVL
+479 NYEVL
-485 ITDTGIGIPSEDLS
+485 IVDTGIGIPSKDLA

-551 ILKKNRIKLK
+551 ILSKDRMEKN
-561 KNNKKRLACNG
+561 
-572 QFFCC
+572 
-577 FYNYD
+577 

>member
-1 MKKRFFKYLLGIS
+1 MKNRFFRYLLGIS

-42 NIVMSIGETLNRID
+42 NIVITMGETLKRID
-56 DDEDYLKDLA
+56 DDENYLDSVA
-66 KKKRDFRITLIKED
+66 KKKRDFRITLIKND
-80 GDVIF
+80 GDVLY
-85 DSSKDPKLLPTH
+85 DSAENANFLPTH
-97 SDRPEVIKAKKSG
+97 KDRPEVIKAQKNG
-110 FASVERYSNTL
+110 FAEVERFSNTL
-121 SKDLYYVSLKLDDG
+121 SKDLYYVSLRLDDG
-135 NIIRV
+135 SILRV
-140 SREMDNLLGAFTK
+140 SREMDNLIGAFRK
-153 VLPIDVIMSILVFI
+153 VFPIDILMSILIFI
-167 VAALVSKRLTKK
+167 IATAVSRRLTKK
-179 TFEPLNNLKED
+179 TFEPLNNLNED
-190 LTNINTEKFPEISPF
+190 LLTIDTDMFPEISPF

-220 KEIRRERDTID
+220 REISRERDTIE

-264 RELIGENILNLI
+264 RKLIGENILNLI
-276 RDDELLK
+276 RDDDLLK

-291 KSVESITNIGNRE
+291 SSVESITNIGDRE

-319 GVVILLIDETEEIRA
+319 GVVILFIDETEEIRA

-369 EENKNEFYKLI
+369 DDNKEEFYKLI

-399 LESDEAFSREE
+399 LESEEAFSREE
-410 IDLRELISDILK
+410 IKLKELIKDILR
-422 AQRNLIEEKNISTKV
+422 AQRNLIDEKNIAVSLDGDGLV
-437 TGNGKVFENKTMMW
+437 YENKTMMW

-465 KDNGKLDVKIDESE
+465 KDGGKLDIKISEDEKH
-479 ENYEVL
+479 YEVL
-485 ITDTGIGIPSEDLS
+485 IVDTGIGIPSKDLA

-545 GTSFKI
+545 GTSFKV
-551 ILKKNRIKLK
+551 ILRKDRMEKN
-561 KNNKKRLACNG
+561 
-572 QFFCC
+572 
-577 FYNYD
+577 

>member
-1 MKKRFFKYLLGIS
+1 MKNRFFRYLLGIS
-14 LLTLFLSTIASMF
+14 LLTLFLSTIVSMF
-27 IYYSVYVDRSNKDLS
+27 IYYSVYVDRSNRDLS
-42 NIVMSIGETLNRID
+42 NIVITMSETLKRID
-56 DDEDYLKDLA
+56 DDENYLDSVA
-66 KKKRDFRITLIKED
+66 KKKRDFRITLIKDD
-80 GDVIF
+80 GDVLY
-85 DSSKDPKLLPTH
+85 DSAENAKFLPSH
-97 SDRPEVIKAKKSG
+97 KDRPEVIKAQKNG
-110 FASVERYSNTL
+110 FAEVERFSNTL
-121 SKDLYYVSLKLDDG
+121 SKDLYYVSLRLDDG
-135 NIIRV
+135 SILRV
-140 SREMDNLLGAFTK
+140 SREMDNLIGAFRK
-153 VLPIDVIMSILVFI
+153 VFPIDILMSILIFI
-167 VAALVSKRLTKK
+167 IATVVSRRLTKK
-179 TFEPLNNLKED
+179 TFEPLNNLNED
-190 LTNINTEKFPEISPF
+190 LLTIDTEMFPEISPF

-220 KEIRRERDTID
+220 REISRERDTIE

-264 RELIGENILNLI
+264 RKLIGENILNLI
-276 RDDELLK
+276 RDDDLLK

-291 KSVESITNIGNRE
+291 SSVESITNIGDRE

-319 GVVILLIDETEEIRA
+319 GVVILFIDETEEIRA

-369 EENKNEFYKLI
+369 DANKEEFYKLI

-399 LESDEAFSREE
+399 LETEETFSREE
-410 IDLRELISDILK
+410 IKLKELIKDILR
-422 AQRNLIEEKNISTKV
+422 AQRNLIDEKNIAVSLD
-437 TGNGKVFENKTMMW
+437 GDGLVFENKTMMW

-465 KDNGKLDVKIDESE
+465 KDGGKLDIKISEDEKH
-479 ENYEVL
+479 YEVL
-485 ITDTGIGIPSEDLS
+485 IVDTGIGIPSKDLA

-551 ILKKNRIKLK
+551 ILSKDRMEKN
-561 KNNKKRLACNG
+561 
-572 QFFCC
+572 
-577 FYNYD
+577 

>member
-1 MKKRFFKYLLGIS
+1 MKNRFFRYLLGIS

-27 IYYSVYVDRSNKDLS
+27 TYYSVYVDRSNRDLS
-42 NIVMSIGETLNRID
+42 NIVITMSETLKRID
-56 DDEDYLKDLA
+56 DDENYLDSVA
-66 KKKRDFRITLIKED
+66 KKKRDFRITLIKDD
-80 GDVIF
+80 GDVLY
-85 DSSKDPKLLPTH
+85 DSAENANFLPSH
-97 SDRPEVIKAKKSG
+97 KDRPEVIKAQKNG
-110 FASVERYSNTL
+110 FAEVERFSNTL
-121 SKDLYYVSLKLDDG
+121 SKDLYYVSLRLDDG
-135 NIIRV
+135 SILRV
-140 SREMDNLLGAFTK
+140 SREMDNLIGAFRK
-153 VLPIDVIMSILVFI
+153 VFPIDILMSILIFI
-167 VAALVSKRLTKK
+167 IATAVSRRLTKK
-179 TFEPLNNLKED
+179 TFEPLNNLNED
-190 LTNINTEKFPEISPF
+190 LLTIDTEMFPEISPF

-220 KEIRRERDTID
+220 REISRERDTIE

-255 SAKELFNSK
+255 SAMELFNSK
-264 RELIGENILNLI
+264 RKLIGENILNLI
-276 RDDELLK
+276 RDDDLLK

-291 KSVESITNIGNRE
+291 SSVESITNIGDRE

-319 GVVILLIDETEEIRA
+319 GVVILFIDETEEIRA

-369 EENKNEFYKLI
+369 DANKEEFYKLI

-399 LESDEAFSREE
+399 LETEETFSREE
-410 IDLRELISDILK
+410 IKLKELIKDILR
-422 AQRNLIEEKNISTKV
+422 AQRNLIDEKNIAVSLD
-437 TGNGKVFENKTMMW
+437 GDGLVFENKTMMW

-465 KDNGKLDVKIDESE
+465 KDGGKLDIKISEDEKH
-479 ENYEVL
+479 YEVL
-485 ITDTGIGIPSEDLS
+485 IVDTGIGIPSKDLA

-533 DGKLEISSKLGM
+533 EGKLEISSKLGM

-551 ILKKNRIKLK
+551 ILSKDRMEKN
-561 KNNKKRLACNG
+561 
-572 QFFCC
+572 
-577 FYNYD
+577 

>member
-1 MKKRFFKYLLGIS
+1 MGIS
-14 LLTLFLSTIASMF
+14 LLTLFLSTIVSMF

-42 NIVMSIGETLNRID
+42 NIVIAMGETLNKID
-56 DDEDYLKDLA
+56 DDENYLDGVA
-66 KKKRDFRITLIKED
+66 RKKRDFRITLIKED
-80 GDVIF
+80 GDVVY
-85 DSSKDPKLLPTH
+85 DSSQDAKFLPTH
-97 SDRPEVIKAKKSG
+97 KDRPEVVKAQKNG
-110 FASVERYSNTL
+110 FAKIERYSNTL
-121 SKDLYYVSLKLDDG
+121 SKDLYYVSLRLEDG
-135 NIIRV
+135 NVLRV
-140 SREMDNLLGAFTK
+140 SREMDNLLGAFRK
-153 VLPIDVIMSILVFI
+153 VLPIDILMSLLVFAI
-167 VAALVSKRLTKK
+167 ATVVSRRLTKK

-190 LTNINTEKFPEISPF
+190 LLTIDTDMFPEISPF
-205 INKINKQNKTIKDNY
+205 INKINKQNMTIKDNY
-220 KEIRRERDTID
+220 REISRERDTIE

-255 SAKELFNSK
+255 SARELFNSK
-264 RELIGENILNLI
+264 RDLIGENILNLI
-276 RDDELLK
+276 RDEDLLK

-291 KSVESITNIGNRE
+291 SSVESITNIGDRE

-309 NPVFEDKKVR
+309 NPVCEDKKVR
-319 GVVILLIDETEEIRA
+319 GVVILFIDETEEIRA

-369 EENKNEFYKLI
+369 DDNKEEFYKLI

-399 LESDEAFSREE
+399 LESEETFSREE
-410 IDLRELISDILK
+410 IKLNELIKDILRS
-422 AQRNLIEEKNISTKV
+422 QRNLIDEKNIAVSLEGDGLV
-437 TGNGKVFENKTMMW
+437 YENKTMMW

-465 KDNGKLDVKIDESE
+465 KDGGKLDIKISEDEK
-479 ENYEVL
+479 NYEVS
-485 ITDTGIGIPSEDLS
+485 IVDTGIGIPSKDLA

-545 GTSFKI
+545 GTSFKV
-551 ILKKNRIKLK
+551 ILRKDRREIN
-561 KNNKKRLACNG
+561 
-572 QFFCC
+572 
-577 FYNYD
+577 

>member
-1 MKKRFFKYLLGIS
+1 MGIS

-42 NIVMSIGETLNRID
+42 NIVIAMGETLNKID
-56 DDEDYLKDLA
+56 DDENYLDDVA
-66 KKKRDFRITLIKED
+66 RKKRDFRITLIKED
-80 GDVIF
+80 GDVVY
-85 DSSKDPKLLPTH
+85 DSSQDAKFLPTH
-97 SDRPEVIKAKKSG
+97 KDRPEVIKAQKNG
-110 FASVERYSNTL
+110 FAKIERYSNTL
-121 SKDLYYVSLKLDDG
+121 SKDLYYVSLRLEDG
-135 NIIRV
+135 NVLRV
-140 SREMDNLLGAFTK
+140 SREMDNLLGAFRK
-153 VLPIDVIMSILVFI
+153 VLPIDILMSLLVFAI
-167 VAALVSKRLTKK
+167 ATVVSRRLTKK
-179 TFEPLNNLKED
+179 TFEPLNNLNED
-190 LTNINTEKFPEISPF
+190 LLTIDTDMFPEISPF

-220 KEIRRERDTID
+220 REISRERDTIE

-255 SAKELFNSK
+255 SARELFNSK
-264 RELIGENILNLI
+264 RDLIGENILNLI
-276 RDDELLK
+276 RDEDLLK

-291 KSVESITNIGNRE
+291 SSVESITNIGDRE

-319 GVVILLIDETEEIRA
+319 GVVILFIDETEEIRA

-369 EENKNEFYKLI
+369 DDNKEEFYKLI

-399 LESDEAFSREE
+399 LESEEAFSREE
-410 IDLRELISDILK
+410 IKLKELITDILR
-422 AQRNLIEEKNISTKV
+422 AQRNLIDEKNIAVSLDGDGLV
-437 TGNGKVFENKTMMW
+437 YENKTMMW

-465 KDNGKLDVKIDESE
+465 KDGGELDIKISEDEK
-479 ENYEVL
+479 NYEVS
-485 ITDTGIGIPSEDLS
+485 IVDTGIGIPSKDLA

-545 GTSFKI
+545 GTSFKV
-551 ILKKNRIKLK
+551 ILRKDRREKN
-561 KNNKKRLACNG
+561 
-572 QFFCC
+572 
-577 FYNYD
+577 

>member
-1 MKKRFFKYLLGIS
+1 MKNRFFRYLLGIS

-42 NIVMSIGETLNRID
+42 NIVITMGETLKRID
-56 DDEDYLKDLA
+56 DDENYLDSVA
-66 KKKRDFRITLIKED
+66 KKKRDFRITLIKDD
-80 GDVIF
+80 GDVLY
-85 DSSKDPKLLPTH
+85 DSAENANFLPTH
-97 SDRPEVIKAKKSG
+97 KDRPEVIKAQKNG
-110 FASVERYSNTL
+110 FAEVERFSNTL
-121 SKDLYYVSLKLDDG
+121 SKDLYYVSLRLDDG
-135 NIIRV
+135 SILRV
-140 SREMDNLLGAFTK
+140 SREMDNLIGAFRK
-153 VLPIDVIMSILVFI
+153 VFPIDILMSILIFI
-167 VAALVSKRLTKK
+167 IATAVSRRLTKK
-179 TFEPLNNLKED
+179 TFEPLNNLNED
-190 LTNINTEKFPEISPF
+190 LLTIDTDMFPEISPF
-205 INKINKQNKTIKDNY
+205 INKINNQNKTIKDNY
-220 KEIRRERDTID
+220 REISRERDTIE

-264 RELIGENILNLI
+264 RKLIGENILNLI
-276 RDDELLK
+276 RDDDLLK

-291 KSVESITNIGNRE
+291 SSVESITNIGDRE

-319 GVVILLIDETEEIRA
+319 GVVILFIDETEEIRA

-369 EENKNEFYKLI
+369 DANKEEFYKLI

-399 LESDEAFSREE
+399 LETEETFSREE
-410 IDLRELISDILK
+410 IKLKELIKDILR
-422 AQRNLIEEKNISTKV
+422 AQRNLIDEKNIAVSLD
-437 TGNGKVFENKTMMW
+437 GDGLVFENKTMMW

-465 KDNGKLDVKIDESE
+465 KDGGKLDIKISEDEKH
-479 ENYEVL
+479 YEVL
-485 ITDTGIGIPSEDLS
+485 IVDTGIGIPSKDLA

-551 ILKKNRIKLK
+551 ILSKDRMEKN
-561 KNNKKRLACNG
+561 
-572 QFFCC
+572 
-577 FYNYD
+577 

>member
-1 MKKRFFKYLLGIS
+1 MGIS

-42 NIVMSIGETLNRID
+42 NIVIAMGETLNKID
-56 DDEDYLKDLA
+56 DDENYLDDVA
-66 KKKRDFRITLIKED
+66 RKKRDFRITLIKED
-80 GDVIF
+80 GDVVY
-85 DSSKDPKLLPTH
+85 DSSQDAKFLPTH
-97 SDRPEVIKAKKSG
+97 KDRPEVIKAQKNG
-110 FASVERYSNTL
+110 FAKIERYSNTL
-121 SKDLYYVSLKLDDG
+121 SKDLYYVSLRLEDG
-135 NIIRV
+135 KVLRV
-140 SREMDNLLGAFTK
+140 SREMDNLLGAFRK
-153 VLPIDVIMSILVFI
+153 VFPIDILMSLLVFAI
-167 VAALVSKRLTKK
+167 ATVVSRRLTKK
-179 TFEPLNNLKED
+179 TFEPLNNLNED
-190 LTNINTEKFPEISPF
+190 LLTIDTDMFPEISPF

-220 KEIRRERDTID
+220 REISRERDTIE

-255 SAKELFNSK
+255 SARELFNSK
-264 RELIGENILNLI
+264 RDLIGENILNLI
-276 RDDELLK
+276 RDEDLLK

-291 KSVESITNIGNRE
+291 SSVESITNIGDRE

-319 GVVILLIDETEEIRA
+319 GVVILFIDETEEIRA

-369 EENKNEFYKLI
+369 DDNKEEFYKLI

-399 LESDEAFSREE
+399 LETEETFSREE
-410 IDLRELISDILK
+410 IKLKELIKDILRS
-422 AQRNLIEEKNISTKV
+422 QRNLIDEKNIAVSLEGDGLV
-437 TGNGKVFENKTMMW
+437 YENKTMMW

-465 KDNGKLDVKIDESE
+465 KDGGKLDIKISEDEK
-479 ENYEVL
+479 NYEVS
-485 ITDTGIGIPSEDLS
+485 IVDTGIGIPSKDLA

-545 GTSFKI
+545 GTSFKV
-551 ILKKNRIKLK
+551 ILRKDRREKN
-561 KNNKKRLACNG
+561 
-572 QFFCC
+572 
-577 FYNYD
+577 

>member
-153 VLPIDVIMSILVFI
+153 VLPIDIIMSILVFI

-334 LRLREEFSSNVSHEL
+334 LRLREEISSNVSHEL

-551 ILKKNRIKLK
+551 ILKKNRDKIEKE
-561 KNNKKRLACNG
+561 
-572 QFFCC
+572 
-577 FYNYD
+577 

>member
-1 MKKRFFKYLLGIS
+1 MKRRFFRYLMGIS

-42 NIVMSIGETLNRID
+42 NIVIAMGETLNKID
-56 DDEDYLKDLA
+56 DDENYLDDVA
-66 KKKRDFRITLIKED
+66 RKKRDFRITLIKED
-80 GDVIF
+80 GDVVY
-85 DSSKDPKLLPTH
+85 DSSQDAKFLPTH
-97 SDRPEVIKAKKSG
+97 KDRPEVIKAQKNG
-110 FASVERYSNTL
+110 FAKIERYSNTL
-121 SKDLYYVSLKLDDG
+121 SKDLYYVSLRLEDG
-135 NIIRV
+135 KVLRV
-140 SREMDNLLGAFTK
+140 SREMDNLLGAFRK
-153 VLPIDVIMSILVFI
+153 VFPIDILMSLLVFAI
-167 VAALVSKRLTKK
+167 ATVVSRRLTKK
-179 TFEPLNNLKED
+179 TFEPLNNLNED
-190 LTNINTEKFPEISPF
+190 LLTIDTDMFPEISPF

-220 KEIRRERDTID
+220 REISRERDTIE

-255 SAKELFNSK
+255 SARELFNSK
-264 RELIGENILNLI
+264 RDLIGENILNLI
-276 RDDELLK
+276 RDEDLLK

-291 KSVESITNIGNRE
+291 SSVESITNIGDRE

-319 GVVILLIDETEEIRA
+319 GVVILFIDETEEIRA

-369 EENKNEFYKLI
+369 DANKEEFYKLI

-399 LESDEAFSREE
+399 LESEETFSREE
-410 IDLRELISDILK
+410 IKLNELIRDILR
-422 AQRNLIEEKNISTKV
+422 AQRNLIDEKNIDVSLDGHGLV
-437 TGNGKVFENKTMMW
+437 YENKTMMW

-465 KDNGKLDVKIDESE
+465 KDGGKLDIKISEDEKD
-479 ENYEVL
+479 YEVS
-485 ITDTGIGIPSEDLS
+485 IVDTGIGIPSKDLA

-545 GTSFKI
+545 GTSFKV
-551 ILKKNRIKLK
+551 ILRKDRMEIN
-561 KNNKKRLACNG
+561 
-572 QFFCC
+572 
-577 FYNYD
+577 

>member
-1 MKKRFFKYLLGIS
+1 MGIS

-42 NIVMSIGETLNRID
+42 NIVIAMGETLNKID
-56 DDEDYLKDLA
+56 DDENYLDDVA
-66 KKKRDFRITLIKED
+66 RKKRDFRITLIKED
-80 GDVIF
+80 GDVVY
-85 DSSKDPKLLPTH
+85 DSSQDAKFLPTH
-97 SDRPEVIKAKKSG
+97 KDRPEVVKAQKNG
-110 FASVERYSNTL
+110 FAKIERYSNTL
-121 SKDLYYVSLKLDDG
+121 SKDLYYVSLRLEDG
-135 NIIRV
+135 NILRV
-140 SREMDNLLGAFTK
+140 SREMDNLLGAFRK
-153 VLPIDVIMSILVFI
+153 VLPIDILMSLLVFAI
-167 VAALVSKRLTKK
+167 ATVVSRRLTKK
-179 TFEPLNNLKED
+179 TFEPLNNLNED
-190 LTNINTEKFPEISPF
+190 LLTIDTDMFPEISPF
-205 INKINKQNKTIKDNY
+205 INKINKQNMTIKDNY
-220 KEIRRERDTID
+220 REISRERDTIE

-255 SAKELFNSK
+255 SARELFNSK
-264 RELIGENILNLI
+264 RDLIGENILNLI
-276 RDDELLK
+276 RDDDLLK

-291 KSVESITNIGNRE
+291 SSVESITNIGDRE

-319 GVVILLIDETEEIRA
+319 GVVILFIDETEEIRA

-369 EENKNEFYKLI
+369 DANKEEFYKLI

-399 LESDEAFSREE
+399 LESEEAFSREE
-410 IDLRELISDILK
+410 IKLKELIKDILRS
-422 AQRNLIEEKNISTKV
+422 QRNLIDEKNIAVSLE
-437 TGNGKVFENKTMMW
+437 GDGLVFENKTMMW

-465 KDNGKLDVKIDESE
+465 KDGGKLDIKISEDEKH
-479 ENYEVL
+479 YEVL
-485 ITDTGIGIPSEDLS
+485 IVDTGIGIPSKDLA

-545 GTSFKI
+545 GTSFKV
-551 ILKKNRIKLK
+551 ILRKDRMEKN
-561 KNNKKRLACNG
+561 
-572 QFFCC
+572 
-577 FYNYD
+577 

>member
-1 MKKRFFKYLLGIS
+1 MKRRFFRYLMGIS

-42 NIVMSIGETLNRID
+42 NIVIAMGETLNKID
-56 DDEDYLKDLA
+56 DDENYLDDVA
-66 KKKRDFRITLIKED
+66 RKKRDFRITLIKED
-80 GDVIF
+80 GDVVY
-85 DSSKDPKLLPTH
+85 DSSQDAKFLPTH
-97 SDRPEVIKAKKSG
+97 KDRPEVIKAQKNG
-110 FASVERYSNTL
+110 FAKIERYSNTL
-121 SKDLYYVSLKLDDG
+121 SKDLYYVSLRLEDG
-135 NIIRV
+135 NILRV
-140 SREMDNLLGAFTK
+140 SREMDNLLGAFRK
-153 VLPIDVIMSILVFI
+153 VLPIDILMSLLVFAI
-167 VAALVSKRLTKK
+167 ATVVSRRLTKK
-179 TFEPLNNLKED
+179 TFEPLNNLNED
-190 LTNINTEKFPEISPF
+190 LLTIDTDMFPEISPF

-220 KEIRRERDTID
+220 REISRERDTIE

-255 SAKELFNSK
+255 SARELFNSK
-264 RELIGENILNLI
+264 RDLIGENILNLI
-276 RDDELLK
+276 RDEDLLK

-291 KSVESITNIGNRE
+291 SSVESITNIGDRE

-319 GVVILLIDETEEIRA
+319 GVVILFIDETEEIRA

-369 EENKNEFYKLI
+369 DDNKEEFYKLI

-399 LESDEAFSREE
+399 LESEEAFSREE
-410 IDLRELISDILK
+410 IKLNELIRDILR
-422 AQRNLIEEKNISTKV
+422 AQRNLIDEKNIAVSLEGDGLV
-437 TGNGKVFENKTMMW
+437 YENKTMMW

-465 KDNGKLDVKIDESE
+465 KDGGKLDIKISEDEK
-479 ENYEVL
+479 NYEVS
-485 ITDTGIGIPSEDLS
+485 IVDTGIGIPSKDLA

-545 GTSFKI
+545 GTSFKV
-551 ILKKNRIKLK
+551 ILRKDRMEKN
-561 KNNKKRLACNG
+561 
-572 QFFCC
+572 
-577 FYNYD
+577 